1 MSRIETFD
9 DFESTEQLSDYS
21 AVKPFAHRD
30 KKDPKSTLEWLMT
43 NFDQMEKKAQSR
55 MISYQRWH
63 ALYKGIHWRH
73 IDTKDYH
80 RNVEFSEKKPRM
92 VNNFILEFVD
102 ARVAQMA
109 RLGVNFSAIP
119 WNDEQDDINN
129 AKACEKLLKARADLM
144 DFDKICRDADRIKFK
159 YGTSFKMIKWD
170 PSIGQLHPRYK
181 QLQDTFGNN
190 LPPNVAKRLKG
201 QEIRIGDVICYAQ
214 SPDRIYPQMQKE
226 RWCDVEHIDEIEW
239 VHIAELKAEY
249 PNLAKHITENQR
261 NYYNYSTN
269 EITKPA
275 DMIMVRHFYHKP
287 TKHLPQGA
295 YIKYVDDAIL
305 EQSSYPFNHGELPFI
320 VDTDIEIEN
329 EIWGRPRI
337 GQIEQMQRHYN
348 NIDSSIARDLGIGSA
363 PKWLVPK
370 GAAEFRSMNNDFTI
384 VEFKGPTPP
393 QLIKNNPVSNDA
405 IAIQDRM
412 ESRMSKLMKVY
423 DISRGEVPTGV
434 TANSA
439 LRFLDEQ
446 ESQTLADDERKRK
459 KAIIEAYRMML
470 NLMAQY
476 YKPHDGRMLRILGKD
491 NTPMI
496 ESMQKADFTQI
507 YDIQIQN
514 TSALP
519 DTKTG
524 KISAIID
531 LNTATQ
537 TDPVFGKEEVI
548 KMLDLGMDESFV
560 DQATISANAA
570 KTTYEYMIAGKPVP
584 EPQMHDDLMVH
595 YTLFFR
601 NIQSFQFKTKVDL
614 QIQQNV
620 YQHIKT
626 LEGLLFLKSMK
637 NPKLA
642 MELQEL
648 DYFPSFFELPA
659 PPAPM
664 QGSQNLTQEEAVQT
678 GQMKNTQETI
688 DAQRAK
694 EAEQ

>member
-9 DFESTEQLSDYS
+9 DFESSEQLSDYS
-21 AVKPFAHRD
+21 AVKPFSFRD
-30 KKDPKSTLEWLMT
+30 DKSPKGTLEWLLT
-43 NFDQMEKKAQSR
+43 NFDQMEKKSQSR

-73 IDTKDYH
+73 IDTRDYH

-92 VNNFILEFVD
+92 VNNFIMEFID
-102 ARVAQMA
+102 SRVAQMA
-109 RLGVNFSAIP
+109 RLGVSFSAIP

-129 AKACEKLLKARADLM
+129 AKSCEKLLKARADLM
-144 DFDKICRDADRIKFK
+144 DFDAVCRNADRIRYK
-159 YGTSFKMIKWD
+159 YGTSFKMVKWD
-170 PSIGQLHPRYK
+170 GTIGQVHPKYKRLREIYGNNIPAKIKK
-181 QLQDTFGNN
+181 QL
-190 LPPNVAKRLKG
+190 KG
-201 QEIRIGDVICYAQ
+201 MDIKIGDVIVYPQ

-226 RWCDVEHIDEIEW
+226 CWSKVEHIDEIEW
-239 VHIAELKAEY
+239 VHSAELKAEY
-249 PNLAKHITENQR
+249 PTKAKDITENQR

-275 DMIMVRHFYHKP
+275 DMIMVRNFYHKP
-287 TKHLPQGA
+287 TKHLPAGM
-295 YIKYVDDAIL
+295 YIKYTDTVIL
-305 EQSSYPFNHGELPFI
+305 EMGDYPFDHGELPFI
-320 VDTDIEIEN
+320 VEKDITIEN
-329 EIWGRPRI
+329 ELWGRPSI

-348 NIDSSIARDLGIGSA
+348 NIDSSIARDLGVGSA

-370 GAAEFRSMNNDFTI
+370 GGAEFRSMNNDFTI
-384 VEFKGPTPP
+384 IEWKGPTPP
-393 QLIKNNPVSNDA
+393 QLVKNNPVSNDA

-412 ESRMSKLMKVY
+412 EKRMSKLMKVY
-423 DISRGEVPTGV
+423 DISRGEVPQGV

-446 ESQTLADDERKRK
+446 ESQILADDERKRK
-459 KAIIEAYRMML
+459 KGIIDSYRMML
-470 NLMAQY
+470 NIMAQY

-514 TSALP
+514 TNALP

-548 KMLDLGMDESFV
+548 KMLDLGMEDQFV
-560 DQATISANAA
+560 DQATMSINCA
-570 KTTYEYMIAGKPVP
+570 KTTYEYMLAGKKVP
-584 EPQMHDDLMVH
+584 EPQMHDDLLV
-595 YTLFFR
+595 YYRLFFR
-601 NIQSFQFKTKVDL
+601 NIQSFQFKMKVS
-614 QIQQNV
+614 QEIQQAI

-626 LEGLLFLKSMK
+626 MEGLLFLKAQRNMK
-637 NPKLA
+637 LG

-659 PPAPM
+659 IAPPM
-664 QGSQNLTQEEAVQT
+664 QGAQNKEEEMMET
-678 GQMKNTQETI
+678 DEMTNTQSAI
-688 DAQRAK
+688 DAQRQK
-694 EAEQ
+694 ESEQ

>member
-21 AVKPFAHRD
+21 AVKPFALRD
-30 KKDPKSTLEWLMT
+30 RKDPKGTLEWLVA
-43 NFDQMEKKAQSR
+43 NFDQMEKHAQSR

-92 VNNFILEFVD
+92 VNNFILEFID

-109 RLGVNFSAIP
+109 RLGVNFAAIP

-129 AKACEKLLKARADLM
+129 AKACEKLLRARADRI
-144 DFDKICRDADRIKFK
+144 DFDKICRDADRIKYK
-159 YGTSFKMIKWD
+159 YGTSFKMVKWN
-170 PSIGQLHPRYK
+170 PSIGQLHPKFKRLREIY
-181 QLQDTFGNN
+181 GNN
-190 LPPNVAKRLKG
+190 LPAKLNKQLKN
-201 QEIRIGDVICYAQ
+201 QEIRIGDVECYAQ
-214 SPDRIYPQMQKE
+214 SPDRIFPQMQKDCWE
-226 RWCDVEHIDEIEW
+226 KVEHIDEIEW
-239 VHIAELKAEY
+239 VHRDVLKAEY
-249 PNLAKHITENQR
+249 PNKAKDIKENQR

-269 EITKPA
+269 ELTKPA
-275 DMIMVRHFYHKP
+275 DQIMVRHFYHKP

-295 YIKYVDDAIL
+295 YIKYIDDVIL
-305 EQSSYPFNHGELPFI
+305 EWTAYPFDHGNLPFI
-320 VDTDIEIEN
+320 VDRDIIIEH
-329 EIWGRPRI
+329 EIWGRPTI

-348 NIDSSIARDLGIGSA
+348 NIDSSIARDLGVGSA

-370 GAAEFRSMNNDFTI
+370 GGAEFRSMNNDFTI
-384 VEFKGPTPP
+384 IEWKGPTPP
-393 QLIKNNPVSNDA
+393 QLVKNNPVSNDA

-412 ESRMSKLMKVY
+412 EKRMSKLMKVY
-423 DISRGEVPTGV
+423 DISRGEVPAGV

-446 ESQTLADDERKRK
+446 ESQILADDERKRK
-459 KAIIEAYRMML
+459 KSILECYRMML
-470 NLMAQY
+470 NIMAQF
-476 YKPHDGRMLRILGKD
+476 YKPEDGRMLRILGKD

-496 ESMQKADFTQI
+496 ESMQKADFTQV
-507 YDIQIQN
+507 YDIQMQN

-548 KMLDLGMDESFV
+548 KMLDLGMDDSFV
-560 DQATISANAA
+560 DQATLSANAA
-570 KTTYEYMIAGKPVP
+570 QATYEYMLEGKPVP
-584 EPQMHDDLMVH
+584 EPQMHMDLLVH
-595 YTLFFR
+595 YAFFFR
-601 NIQSFQFKTKVDL
+601 NIQSFQFMTKVNPA
-614 QIQQNV
+614 IQQSI

-626 LEGLLFLKSMK
+626 LEGLLFLKAQK

-642 MELQEL
+642 MQLQEMEH
-648 DYFPSFFELPA
+648 FPSFFEIPA
-659 PPAPM
+659 PPPPM
-664 QGSQNLTQEEAVQT
+664 TGSQNQAQAGMEAD
-678 GQMKNTQETI
+678 QMTNTQQTI
-688 DAQRAK
+688 DAQRQK
-694 EAEQ
+694 ESEQ